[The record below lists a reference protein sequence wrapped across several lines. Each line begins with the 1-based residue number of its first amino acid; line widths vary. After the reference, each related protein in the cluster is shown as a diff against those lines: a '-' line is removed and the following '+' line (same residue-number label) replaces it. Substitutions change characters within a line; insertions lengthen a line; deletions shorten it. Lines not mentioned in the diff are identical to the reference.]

1 MKKILNVVLLFATCS
16 AVAQVATPAALKT
29 ALLSATQASI
39 ISLSG
44 VNPISCPE
52 VSMSQTWDGG
62 KLIFSDSPESPT
74 TRGMLYKDTNLLATA
89 AGVPNRIF
97 AYHANG
103 STSGNLRFSVLIK
116 NNGSSSGTLTVL
128 QDGVAGP
135 STDYP
140 YVGKLTFL
148 RWLTNAAFSS
158 VTVPAGSVV
167 RLDTSFDTMNVANAN
182 VLHGIWDYTFTQ
194 KHTIMVC
201 ALNPSDNPV
210 TVGPTLPVLARDTHE
225 RGTFASCNKIY
236 DSATNVVIDTAG
248 GIVQYPIGGNDD
260 TYITG
265 FDNAVSPP
273 TAETDGGN
281 YGVLYRSHLQTSASD
296 GQSLGIVMTPR
307 SGGWGG
313 AVYAESGIL
322 PGGRFLL
329 PSGTGTFSDETE
341 CTVEGEYNPGT
352 GFTVWLQFM
361 PTAAS
366 SFPIRAMAVP
376 Y

>member
-1 MKKILNVVLLFATCS
+1 MKKILNVVLLFTTCS

-29 ALLSATQASI
+29 ALSNATQAAI
-39 ISLSG
+39 IGLSG

-74 TRGMLYKDTNLLATA
+74 TRGMLYKDATLSATA
-89 AGVPNRIF
+89 SGVPNRIF

-103 STSGNLRFSVLIK
+103 KSSNLKFSVLIQ

-148 RWLTNAAFSS
+148 RWLTNAGFSS
-158 VTVPAGSVV
+158 VTVPAGGVV
-167 RLDTSFDTMNVANAN
+167 RLDTNFDTVNVANTY
-182 VLHGIWDYTFTQ
+182 VLHGLWDYTFTQ
-194 KHTIMVC
+194 PHTVMVC

-210 TVGPTLPVLARDTHE
+210 TVGPTLSVLARDTHE

-248 GIVQYPIGGNDD
+248 GIVQFPIGGNDD
-260 TYITG
+260 TYVTG

-281 YGVLYRSHLQTSASD
+281 YGVLYRSHLQTSSSD
-296 GQSLGIVMTPR
+296 GQQLGFVMTPR

-313 AVYAESGIL
+313 AIFAESGIL
-322 PGGRFLL
+322 PGGKFLI
-329 PSGTGTFSDETE
+329 PAGSGTFSDESE
-341 CTVEGEYNPGT
+341 CTVEGEYNSGT

-366 SFPIRAMAVP
+366 SFPIRMMAVP

>member
-1 MKKILNVVLLFATCS
+1 MKKLLPVVLLFAVCS
-16 AVAQVATPAALKT
+16 AEAQVATPAALKT
-29 ALLSATQASI
+29 ALSNATQASI

-44 VNPISCPE
+44 VNPINCPE

-89 AGVPNRIF
+89 TGVPNRIF

-103 STSGNLRFSVLIK
+103 ATSSLRFSVLIK
-116 NNGSSSGTLTVL
+116 NTGSSSGTLTVV

-148 RWLTNAAFSS
+148 RWLTNAAFNS

-167 RLDTSFDTMNVANAN
+167 RLDTSFDTMNVANGY
-182 VLHGIWDYTFTQ
+182 VLHGLWDYTFTQ
-194 KHTIMVC
+194 PHTVMVC

-210 TVGPTLPVLARDTHE
+210 TVGPTLPLLARDSHE
-225 RGTFASCNKIY
+225 RGTFSSCNKIY

-248 GIVQYPIGGNDD
+248 GIVQYPIAGNDD
-260 TYITG
+260 TYVTG
-265 FDNAVSPP
+265 YDYAVSPP

-296 GQSLGIVMTPR
+296 GQSLGFVMTPR

-322 PGGRFLL
+322 PGGKFLI
-329 PSGTGTFSDETE
+329 PAGSGTFSDESE
-341 CTVEGEYNPGT
+341 CTVEGEYNPGS
-352 GFTVWLQFM
+352 GYTVWLQFM

-366 SFPIRAMAVP
+366 SFPIRMMAVP